1 MGVSLLCLR
10 GMTESTSLSLD
21 YEPRP
26 WQRMCHISKAR
37 FTVLS
42 LHRRAGKTELALMEL
57 LDCAMSCTEELG
69 AFFYVAPHLKQAK
82 AIAWS
87 RLKSRVGKLVE
98 GGAAVIQEGELS
110 VKFPHNGAVI
120 KIYGADNP
128 DAMRGVRLDGVVLD
142 EVAQMKPEVWHEII
156 QPALADRM
164 GWALFIGT
172 PQGIN
177 LFSEL
182 YYRAKASMQT
192 PGSSWYAAKFTC
204 QDTDALPA
212 QEVERMRSEMSET
225 AFAREMLCDFS
236 AAGDDQLISLDVTET
251 SSKRMYKAHDLTAAP
266 RVMGVDPARFGN
278 DRSVI
283 MKRQGPQAFPPLVYR
298 GVDNMRLADL
308 VAQAIGDWHPEATFI
323 DSGAG
328 AGVID
333 RLKQLGY
340 HVVEVPFG
348 GRANRHTLHV
358 NRRTEMWF
366 EMKDWLQ
373 GGGAIPDM
381 MSLKQE
387 LATPT
392 YSFDSYGRRVL
403 ESKDQIKKRLQNAG
417 SPDLADALA
426 LTFASPIQ
434 KSESRFDSAK
444 TSSSKRNMK
453 WDRDPYADL

>member
-1 MGVSLLCLR
+1 MS
-10 GMTESTSLSLD
+10 ESVNLNLD
-21 YEPRP
+21 YTPRA
-26 WQRMCHISKAR
+26 WQRMCHVNKAR
-37 FTVLS
+37 FTVLA

-57 LDCAMSCTEELG
+57 LDCAMSCQKDLG
-69 AFFYVAPHLKQAK
+69 AFFYVAPQLKQAK
-82 AIAWS
+82 AIAWN
-87 RLKSRVGKLVE
+87 RLKQRVEELVKQ
-98 GGAAVIQEGELS
+98 GAAVIQEGELA
-110 VKFPHNGAVI
+110 VKFKHNGAII

-156 QPALADRM
+156 QPALADRL

-182 YYRAKASMQT
+182 FYRASAAMKT
-192 PGSSWYAAKFTC
+192 KGSSWYAARFTC
-204 QDTDALPA
+204 QDTDSLPST
-212 QEVERMRSEMSET
+212 EVDRMRQEMSET

-236 AAGDDQLISLDVTET
+236 AAGDDQLISLDVAEVA
-251 SSKRMYKAHDLTAAP
+251 SKRMYQAHDLIAAP
-266 RVMGVDPARFGN
+266 RVMGVDPARFGD

-283 MKRQGPQAFPPLVYR
+283 MKRQGPQAFPALVYR
-298 GVDNMRLADL
+298 GVDNMQLADL
-308 VAQAIGDWHPEATFI
+308 VAQAIGDWHPDATFI

-340 HVVEVPFG
+340 HIIEVPFG

-366 EMKDWLQ
+366 EMRDWLQ
-373 GGGAIPDM
+373 GGGAIPDEL
-381 MSLKQE
+381 SLKQE

-392 YSFDSYGRRVL
+392 YSFDTSGRRVL

-434 KSESRFDSAK
+434 KSVDRYEMARAG
-444 TSSSKRNMK
+444 TKRTRND
-453 WDRDPYADL
+453 WDRDPYDSF